1 MLSERKSNED
11 NNLKFTGSILDCCI
25 RCRDTCNYWHKRDAK
40 RHIAMSAQATYYICY
55 MSMCLFFSAIS
66 TSELREF
73 QSSIRFPDYSLNK
86 DIKKSVCQKCTQH
99 TQRALTKTSRHVSRV
114 SELQRTSFLF
124 QKKYNHP
131 AKHVSTWFISAVP
144 SVFCTL
150 GSARWMR
157 QLFISQLQ
165 HLFCTYNP
173 PAACSSVASRSI
185 YSEASPSQHDTLQ
198 LDFLP
203 GQPLFFGGF
212 FFFFDWDC
220 LMKGVL
226 AQ

>member
-1 MLSERKSNED
+1 MLYVHV
-11 NNLKFTGSILDCCI
+11 SIFQ
-25 RCRDTCNYWHKRDAK
+25 RSKHVWVT
-40 RHIAMSAQATYYICY
+40 
-55 MSMCLFFSAIS
+55 
-66 TSELREF
+66 EF
-73 QSSIRFPDYSLNK
+73 QSSIRFPDSSLNK
-86 DIKKSVCQKCTQH
+86 DFKKSVCQKCTQD
-99 TQRALTKTSRHVSRV
+99 TRVLTKTSCHVSWI

-185 YSEASPSQHDTLQ
+185 YSEASPSQQDTSQ
-198 LDFLP
+198 LDFFS

-212 FFFFDWDC
+212 FLFCFFRWIC

-226 AQ
+226 SLCFMILKRALAQ